1 MIKRA
6 VPGTVGPVIIIVKT
20 RITNFKADEKTTAY
34 ITPITVDIIG
44 SSSDDERSHE
54 GWQRQ
59 KVKDQRS

>member
-1 MIKRA
+1 MIKRT
-6 VPGTVGPVIIIVKT
+6 VPGTIGPVIIIIKT

-34 ITPITVDIIG
+34 ITPITVAIIG